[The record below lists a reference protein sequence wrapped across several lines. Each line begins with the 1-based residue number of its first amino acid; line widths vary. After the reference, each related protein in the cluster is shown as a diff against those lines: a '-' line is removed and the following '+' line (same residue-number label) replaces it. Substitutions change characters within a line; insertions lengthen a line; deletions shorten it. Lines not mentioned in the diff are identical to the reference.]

1 MLALAATLLG
11 ALPAAGVAVAGDHH
25 RGGGGHE
32 GRWAH
37 DGPRGHRG
45 GERDGDH
52 GRGGPP
58 PWAHGG
64 RDRGPPGGWSR
75 GESRRRG
82 PVYEAPR
89 GVESSHGYLRRGGRL
104 PPDVRG
110 EVVPD
115 PGRYRLRQ
123 PPRGYNWV
131 RVGGAFALMNMETG
145 QLFDIIPD

>member
-1 MLALAATLLG
+1 MRRFLPIAALVATLLG
-11 ALPAAGVAVAGDHH
+11 ALPAAGVAVAGDHD
-25 RGGGGHE
+25 RGGGRQG
-32 GRWAH
+32 GWAH
-37 DGPRGHRG
+37 ARDDHG
-45 GERDGDH
+45 GGR

-58 PWAHGG
+58 PWARG
-64 RDRGPPGGWSR
+64 RDRGPPPGWSR
-75 GESRRRG
+75 GEGRRERPDYG
-82 PVYEAPR
+82 PPPGAYE
-89 GVESSHGYLRRGGRL
+89 SHGYLRRGGRL